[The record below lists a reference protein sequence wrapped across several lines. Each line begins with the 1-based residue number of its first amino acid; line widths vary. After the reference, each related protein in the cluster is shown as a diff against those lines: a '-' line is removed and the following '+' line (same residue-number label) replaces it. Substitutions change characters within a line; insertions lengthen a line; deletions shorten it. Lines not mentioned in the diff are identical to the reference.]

1 MIGDSDERRLL
12 ELLMQRQGYE
22 VVLGHDFARSGELV
36 GGSADALIAD
46 PSMVMGHL
54 PRVLEHY
61 GLSADHAVL
70 LTVQAPAS
78 LDLPDGIRV
87 LSKPID
93 MPRFLSLLHGMLGPP
108 RTPTEG
114 PLSRRRTPSFSGE
127 WSDSPVVLL
136 LYVHAGTIIAETAR
150 RNLEA
155 VLAGYDSHAVELR
168 TIDVT
173 TAADINPEDRVV
185 LTPLLVRRRP
195 MPRQWLLGDL
205 SSTEKVHHLL
215 AASGLDIDL

>member
-1 MIGDSDERRLL
+1 M
-12 ELLMQRQGYE
+12 
-22 VVLGHDFARSGELV
+22 
-36 GGSADALIAD
+36 
-46 PSMVMGHL
+46 
-54 PRVLEHY
+54 
-61 GLSADHAVL
+61 
-70 LTVQAPAS
+70 
-78 LDLPDGIRV
+78 
-87 LSKPID
+87 
-93 MPRFLSLLHGMLGPP
+93 
-108 RTPTEG
+108 
-114 PLSRRRTPSFSGE
+114 
-127 WSDSPVVLL
+127 LL

-168 TIDVT
+168 TIDVA